1 MKCCYIS
8 FTVFTVL
15 CYQKLMPKFTG
26 DDLEIQINPELEED
40 EKIHVLVTQD
50 ETTFQSNDDEK
61 TKE

>member
-1 MKCCYIS
+1 
-8 FTVFTVL
+8 
-15 CYQKLMPKFTG
+15 MPKFTG

-61 TKE
+61 TGGDQGMNNH